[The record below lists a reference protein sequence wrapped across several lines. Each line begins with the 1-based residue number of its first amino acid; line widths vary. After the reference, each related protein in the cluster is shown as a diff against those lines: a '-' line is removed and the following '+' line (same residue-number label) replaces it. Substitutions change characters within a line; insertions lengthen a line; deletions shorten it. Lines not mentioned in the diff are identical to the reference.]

1 MWVLFVRNVMCAAV
15 PSEIV
20 VFMKKLIL
28 AGVIVFVD
36 PGSITQLYVARE
48 FQPLSGHSHAR
59 VCLRNADHAA
69 WLPDALDTQ

>member
-1 MWVLFVRNVMCAAV
+1 MFVRNVMCAAV

-48 FQPLSGHSHAR
+48 FLAPQWPLSRA
-59 VCLRNADHAA
+59 CLPVQR
-69 WLPDALDTQ
+69 